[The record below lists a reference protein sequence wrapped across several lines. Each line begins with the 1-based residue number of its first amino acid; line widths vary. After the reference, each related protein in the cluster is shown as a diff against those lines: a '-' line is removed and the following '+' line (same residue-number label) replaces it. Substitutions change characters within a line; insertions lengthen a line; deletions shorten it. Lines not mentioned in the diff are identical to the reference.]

1 MDKMTLFALSVALIV
16 TGGYVLSGRLKF
28 QINTDSVVNRDST
41 TARGSV
47 VVEGKTI
54 SVEYARTM
62 REQQIGL
69 MNRKHLDEDSG
80 MLFVFSMA
88 LPRSFWNHN
97 TQIPLDVIWIRGGV
111 VIGVS
116 NLPSIQEKSKTIIS
130 PGIADQVL
138 EVNAGFAE
146 RYNIK
151 KGSIIK

>member
-1 MDKMTLFALSVALIV
+1 MTLFALLLALLV

-28 QINTDSVVNRDST
+28 QTNSDTVENKNPVVAEGKLT
-41 TARGSV
+41 
-47 VVEGKTI
+47 VEGKTI
-54 SVEYARTM
+54 TVEYARTM
-62 REQQIGL
+62 GEQQVGL
-69 MNRKHLDEDSG
+69 MNREHLDEDAG

-88 LPRSFWNHN
+88 LPRTFWNHN
-97 TQIPLDVIWIRGGV
+97 TQIPLDVIWIHGGV